1 MTADFIDLDAEAAA
15 SLQSLI
21 DAAAEAGPKPPTGAE
36 RKAALADAIAQSNID
51 KLMALQE
58 KMSGIMGRILA
69 NKNITETLGTLSE
82 GDLYAL
88 MESIDAAAEHVK
100 KNWESTSKNR
110 AIKAWM
116 PEKVDM
122 PAIEPEQLAQVAKDI
137 ASGDMDINPPYSDKV
152 KSLLKMSTKKEKSPP
167 ENAGRRISGDPLVER
182 WQRLAGIIK
191 LDLEKS

>member
-69 NKNITETLGTLSE
+69 N
-82 GDLYAL
+82 
-88 MESIDAAAEHVK
+88 
-100 KNWESTSKNR
+100 
-110 AIKAWM
+110 
-116 PEKVDM
+116 
-122 PAIEPEQLAQVAKDI
+122 
-137 ASGDMDINPPYSDKV
+137 
-152 KSLLKMSTKKEKSPP
+152 
-167 ENAGRRISGDPLVER
+167 
-182 WQRLAGIIK
+182 
-191 LDLEKS
+191 